1 MDTIKS
7 WFDLKKIYIIVFIT
21 LAAWSIFAYV
31 TMTNLISNQDV
42 YAKII
47 NLSGKQ
53 RMLSQK
59 TTLIAKR
66 YFESQDIKLKKHL
79 KELIN
84 TMEKDHKYILQNLR
98 SDNLNNVYF
107 KNPLNLNEKVIN
119 YISLLNK
126 FEQNP
131 SKELLSSIENISF
144 VLLPKLNESVY
155 LFEKESEEKTQDL
168 LKRERFILIG
178 TLLTLLLEAIF
189 IVIPSIKIANKK
201 EKELKEKIENAIK
214 ENRKKEKLLDQ
225 QFHINQMTEMI
236 INIAHQWRQPLS
248 VISSIASGIIVQ
260 KKLGVLDEKE
270 QEKQMENILNKTQ
283 FLSSTIDNFNDFIKK
298 DYNKNEFSL
307 HNCINS
313 TLAVLD
319 STFDYEKIKLF
330 KDFYLE
336 DLIIK
341 GDESKLAQV
350 LLNIITNAKD
360 FLVIREIENKWIS
373 IKTFKE
379 NEFIYITI
387 EDSAKGIDEKVI
399 DKIFDI
405 YFTTK
410 HQSQGTGL
418 GLYISYEVIQ
428 KIFKGKLWVENSEFG
443 AKFTIELPI
452 S

>member
-31 TMTNLISNQDV
+31 TITNLISNQDV

>member
-66 YFESQDIKLKKHL
+66 YFESQDIKLKEHL

>member
-31 TMTNLISNQDV
+31 TITNLISNQDV

-66 YFESQDIKLKKHL
+66 YFESQDIKLKEHL

-84 TMEKDHKYILQNLR
+84 TMGKDHKYILQNLR

>member
-31 TMTNLISNQDV
+31 TITNLISNQDV

-307 HNCINS
+307 HNCIDS

>member
-31 TMTNLISNQDV
+31 TITNLISNQDV

-66 YFESQDIKLKKHL
+66 YFESQDIKLKEHL

>member
-31 TMTNLISNQDV
+31 TITNLISNQDV

-66 YFESQDIKLKKHL
+66 YFESQDIKLKEHL

-443 AKFTIELPI
+443 AKFTIELPL